1 MIFGVEVDILLYYGI
16 ITVAV
21 TMFSIQFLF
30 NQIFE
35 RNYGNGIRAMLVFS
49 GGSSLAGMIVLLII
63 NKFSFEFTPFTLFM
77 AVLAAFD
84 MMAYNYCSLKALG
97 KINLSLFSVF
107 AMLGGMALP
116 FAVGIIFFGEPLT
129 VGKCVCFAVITA
141 SLFLTVKKEKSGSAY
156 IYYAGIFILN
166 GMSGVLSTIFQ
177 DADFEK
183 TSAEGY
189 SILIAAVSTVIS
201 FSLLPFFKK
210 GEAKLNKKACFS
222 MVGYGILSRVANL
235 LLLIALAH
243 LPASAQ
249 YPFVTG
255 GVMILSTVIC
265 FFTPN
270 KPGKKE
276 IAAVVLSFI
285 GLIILM
291 ILS

>member
-1 MIFGVEVDILLYYGI
+1 MVYYGI
-16 ITVAV
+16 VAVAV

-35 RNYGNGIRAMLVFS
+35 KSYGNGMRAMLVFS
-49 GGSSLAGMIVLLII
+49 GGSNLAGLIVLLII
-63 NKFSFEFTPFTLFM
+63 NKFNFEFTPFSLLM
-77 AVLAAFD
+77 AILSALN

-116 FAVGIIFFGEPLT
+116 FAVGIIFFNEELT
-129 VGKCVCFAVITA
+129 LGKSICFIIILA
-141 SLFLTVKKEKSGSAY
+141 SLFLTVKKDNSKSGY
-156 IYYAGIFILN
+156 IYYAGIFVLN
-166 GMSGVLSTIFQ
+166 GLSGVLSTVFQ
-177 DADFEK
+177 SSDYEK

-189 SILIAAVSTVIS
+189 SILIAVCCSIFS
-201 FSLLPFFKK
+201 FVLLPFFKSDK
-210 GEAKLNKKACFS
+210 TKLNLKACMS
-222 MVGYGILSRVANL
+222 MAGYGILSRVANL
-235 LLLIALAH
+235 LLLIALVY

-265 FFTPN
+265 FFTPEKPN
-270 KPGKKE
+270 KKD

-291 ILS
+291 FVS